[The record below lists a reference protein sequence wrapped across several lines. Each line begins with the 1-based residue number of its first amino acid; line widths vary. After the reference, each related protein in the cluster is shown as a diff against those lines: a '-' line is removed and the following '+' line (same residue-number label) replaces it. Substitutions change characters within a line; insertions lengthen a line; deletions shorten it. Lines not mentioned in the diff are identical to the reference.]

1 MADQGLQGAPAAK
14 TRRPP
19 RGRRPVGSRTQEAI
33 AAAAKRHFADF
44 GYPGTTLRG
53 IATDAGVD
61 TRLVTH
67 YFGSKQELFL
77 AVVDLP
83 FEPAEAFEVLL
94 GPGRQGLGLRV
105 ATFMV
110 GVLDSTAGRQ
120 TITGLLRAAA
130 SEEAAAQM
138 LRSMLIERMLTPLAH
153 RLGGQN
159 PELRAA
165 LLGSQVAGLAMARHV
180 VGLPVL
186 NSIPSPALAAALGPV
201 VEHYLTS
208 PDIGEPAS
216 GPAMSAPDEQPAADD
231 LSG

>member
-1 MADQGLQGAPAAK
+1 MSDRSTGEAA
-14 TRRPP
+14 TARRPR

-33 AAAAKRHFADF
+33 ATAAKRQFADV
-44 GYPGTTLRG
+44 GYPGTTLRA
-53 IATDAGVD
+53 IATEAGVD

-67 YFGSKQELFL
+67 YFGSKQELFV

-83 FEPAEAFEVLL
+83 FEPAEAFESLL
-94 GPGRQGLGLRV
+94 APGRQGLGLRV
-105 ATFMV
+105 ATFMI

-130 SEEAAAQM
+130 SEDAAAQM
-138 LRSMLIERMLTPLAH
+138 LRSVLIERLLTPLAH

-180 VGLPVL
+180 VGLPML
-186 NSIPSPALAAALGPV
+186 NSTPSTTLAAALAPV

-208 PDIGEPAS
+208 PDIGMPAS
-216 GPAMSAPDEQPAADD
+216 EPVKSVSDEHP
-231 LSG
+231 GG